1 MFNTLSSLAATIM
14 SGKKDAM
21 RTALVSLIALAAAA
35 PLALAQTPT
44 PPAAPA
50 PAAAMAAPA
59 PAPAAATAAPAPV
72 PAAPPPA
79 APTAPAVAPPT
90 AGLPTAPAAATPGA
104 IAPATAAVAP
114 PAEPAAPP
122 PPPPA
127 PTDPTAIALINTLET
142 VCIPSANGGNLAQI
156 AKSSGF
162 RKTGDNFVRKG
173 PGYQITVEANTY
185 NPTQCHVDIVH
196 PVDPAAPLIVAL
208 HNWAAGSRGWSLYK
222 NNKFVQ
228 GSQEITVRSWEHSG
242 DGKDEG
248 LVFNTLRKADGTPS
262 KGNADTSMMIYS
274 TAKTP
279 G

>member
-1 MFNTLSSLAATIM
+1 
-14 SGKKDAM
+14 M

-50 PAAAMAAPA
+50 PAAAMAVPA

-114 PAEPAAPP
+114 PAEPAAP